1 MNNEASVTFSTARAS
16 ATRRAGWRAGAASLA
31 LALAGL
37 ATGLAQA
44 QPAPPP
50 PGASAP
56 GMAGPMGGPMGGPMH
71 EGHGHRH
78 GGPGMGPGRHMERLL
93 ERVNATPEQR
103 TQIRGIFEAA
113 AADMRAQ
120 GDTRRQ
126 LHEQGLTL
134 LSQPTIDAAAVERL
148 RQQMVAQHDQ
158 ASQRWSRAMV
168 EAAGVLTPAQRTQLA
183 ELMRQRGQRGA
194 DGSRR

>member
-1 MNNEASVTFSTARAS
+1 MNKQASVTFSTVVPS
-16 ATRRAGWRAGAASLA
+16 SPRRGAWRAGAASLV

-37 ATGLAQA
+37 AGAPALA

-56 GMAGPMGGPMGGPMH
+56 FMGGPGPMH

-78 GGPGMGPGRHMERLL
+78 GGHGMGARHMERLL
-93 ERVNATPEQR
+93 ERVNASAEQR

-126 LHEQGLTL
+126 LHEQGLSL
-134 LSQPTIDAAAVERL
+134 LSQPTIDANAVERL
-148 RQQMVAQHDQ
+148 RQQMLAQHDQ

-168 EAAGVLTPAQRTQLA
+168 EAANVLTPQQRTQLA
-183 ELMRQRGQRGA
+183 ELMRQRGEHGPGGRY
-194 DGSRR
+194 R